1 MKTHQ
6 RESGVSLIEAL
17 VALAIMAFG
26 MLGVIGMQA
35 TLRFNADV
43 SKQRSE
49 AVRLA
54 QEEIER
60 LRNFSILATT
70 PGSVAFDDIASVAAA
85 TVSLPAS
92 ANATYTRTTTVAPAV
107 AGDPLLKK
115 VTVSVSWLDRR
126 AASSTDSQ
134 AVTLTTM
141 IAGIAPELAGSLGIP
156 GDQAATQ
163 RPRERHSA
171 IPVGATNQGTTSTFS
186 PPGGGS
192 LVWVFNNATG
202 FITSTCNPTC
212 TTINAWFVTGFVHF
226 AVSGMPTPLI
236 AESPSDAAISTV
248 GVSVIQTV
256 PISQTVTCP
265 TLPSTTFLTY
275 YCAVQTFGTNPW
287 SGRSEL
293 TGMGTSLATALTQ
306 ASLSLYKVCRYT
318 SVQSPT
324 TPGNNNA
331 EHPLNYV
338 AVGSPLTNQNF
349 LVISAGDGTLPYSC
363 PGDVPGNLLNSTTY
377 QHQPS
382 S

>member
-17 VALAIMAFG
+17 VALVIMSFG

-60 LRNFSILATT
+60 LRNFSTLATT
-70 PGSVAFDDIASVAAA
+70 PGSFDDIASVAAA

-107 AGDPLLKK
+107 AGDPLMKK

-212 TTINAWFVTGFVHF
+212 TTVNAWFVTGFVHF
-226 AVSGMPTPLI
+226 AVSGMPTPPI

-256 PISQTVTCP
+256 PIPQTVACP
-265 TLPSTTFLTY
+265 TSLSSTFLTY

-293 TGMGTSLATALTQ
+293 TGISLATVLTQ
-306 ASLSLYKVCRYT
+306 ASASLYKVCRYT

-338 AVGSPLTNQNF
+338 AVASPLTNQNF
-349 LVISAGDGTLPYSC
+349 LVTLAGNGTLPYSC
-363 PGDVPGNLLNSTTY
+363 PGDVPGNLLNSTTF